1 MIQHCIRCLALLCFA
16 LYWSHTC
23 TGILLAIPYG
33 LMADRRGRR
42 PTVCL
47 SVPSY
52 ILNIVTTLVVLW
64 FSDTIPLRA
73 VWFSS
78 LAWLIGG
85 GPAVA
90 FAVMWTMISDVTT
103 EDER

>member
-1 MIQHCIRCLALLCFA
+1 
-16 LYWSHTC
+16 
-23 TGILLAIPYG
+23 
-33 LMADRRGRR
+33 MADRRGRR

-52 ILNIVTTLVVLW
+52 ILNIATTLVVLW
-64 FSDTIPLRA
+64 FSDSIPLRT

-78 LAWLIGG
+78 LSWLIGG

-103 EDER
+103 EDERCVSFCFSSGVSLSKAD